1 MKLDLK
7 LQNYVAWKVKNVM
20 KIKEGYGYRV
30 ILTYADGSEVV
41 QQKGGFETKRAADDA
56 RNITIGQLSIN
67 GYVVYENLDLKSFF
81 EFWLETEIHPYKAHS
96 TYDKYKRTVWK
107 KILPDLGNKKIS
119 KVSKGDIQ
127 ELYNHMLEI
136 SRNTAMDV
144 KIVVRQA
151 FRYALEK
158 KMISND
164 PTKDVKL
171 PKQNKKK
178 GEYRVRHIDVRKTLT
193 YEEVLILIEAAK
205 GTKIYLQVLFAVLM
219 GLRCSEII
227 AVKYSDIDYVNR
239 TLRVERQLGVIPMSK
254 KEDFAPKTYR
264 KQEIKVKTESS
275 VREVPIPDI
284 LFEAIL
290 QEREVYEKNK
300 RRRLHDQNNPFLDEK
315 YICCSTYGKPRSK
328 DYHWPHFKKLLKENN
343 LPDIRWHD
351 LRATYCTILL
361 KNNFNEKAVAK
372 MMGHA
377 KEIVTIDVYAD
388 KNQLVCDCLEVLE
401 PFIEEV
407 LPQEPKKAACELIC
421 LDGVVAELL
430 DCAVS

>member
-41 QQKGGFETKRAADDA
+41 QQKGGFETKHAAEDA

-81 EFWLETEIHPYKAHS
+81 EFWLETEIHPYKAHC

-119 KVSKGDIQ
+119 KVSMGDIQ

-144 KIVVRQA
+144 KTIVRQA

-164 PTKDVKL
+164 PAKDVKL
-171 PKQNKKK
+171 PKQNRKK

-239 TLRVERQLGVIPMSK
+239 TLHVERQLGVIPMSK
-254 KEDFAPKTYR
+254 KEDFAPKPIENR
-264 KQEIKVKTESS
+264 K
-275 VREVPIPDI
+275 
-284 LFEAIL
+284 
-290 QEREVYEKNK
+290 
-300 RRRLHDQNNPFLDEK
+300 
-315 YICCSTYGKPRSK
+315 
-328 DYHWPHFKKLLKENN
+328 LK
-343 LPDIRWHD
+343 
-351 LRATYCTILL
+351 
-361 KNNFNEKAVAK
+361 
-372 MMGHA
+372 
-377 KEIVTIDVYAD
+377 
-388 KNQLVCDCLEVLE
+388 
-401 PFIEEV
+401 
-407 LPQEPKKAACELIC
+407 
-421 LDGVVAELL
+421 
-430 DCAVS
+430 